1 MNKNIFS
8 SFYNKTKDLLWSL
21 NAAQPVG
28 NIMFKWVVEK

>member
-28 NIMFKWVVEK
+28 NDVVC